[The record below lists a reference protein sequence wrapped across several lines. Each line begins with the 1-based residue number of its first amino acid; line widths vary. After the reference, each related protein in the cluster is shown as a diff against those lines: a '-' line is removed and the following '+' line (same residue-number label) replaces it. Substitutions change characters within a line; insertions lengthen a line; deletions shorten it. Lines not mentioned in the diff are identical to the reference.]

1 MVSLLHSIGFQ
12 GRSVE
17 NSPAVSRKSGN
28 WINLMSDI
36 VPVHLEIGSRHVL
49 QKQRSL
55 PRRKLRRMKSWKYGR
70 SSSLLFGVPGS
81 VHRDVTCGCGGRSQ
95 YLGKRLSA
103 RFPSSVSTI
112 RSSKGQWTGRL
123 DRKPHISDGNE
134 LVENQRQPGFLRS
147 KSGGLARSSRRRM
160 ASLASVDEKESYS
173 RVQCSHAWKSCQ
185 RNLMTAAAVAG
196 LSLSL
201 CSSALASSTSNEWS
215 SIPGYTKEDIE
226 TQLMYQL
233 HSEIK
238 AQKEWLEGVGQP
250 LSQWS
255 IDDHVK
261 QKLFVGGEG
270 KAVTKLDESGKP
282 VTTRRVASVVVPLFK
297 PSALVSKERTSIGQ
311 DISRDRPAVSK
322 SIPDDSS
329 SASGRSTNSTTT
341 HLPSRDAPEL
351 VAVASVPVGS
361 IVSAA
366 SRTVASMQSAA
377 VATALSSSPVPGV
390 GLMARIMMH
399 LSGGGI
405 AGAMGAT
412 LVYPLDTIK
421 TRMQAQRSVCDNH
434 AGMWL
439 NQKDGEKPHYK
450 DEVDCLRQVIAEG
463 GLGALYSGLVP
474 QLIGIAPEKAMKL
487 TVNEILM
494 EMLESQMPGVGV
506 VFLEFIAGGGGGFSQ
521 VVFTNPMEAVKV
533 RLQTQA
539 KDSRAKS
546 MWEVVQELGLHGLY
560 NGSMVTM
567 ARDIPSTAIFFAV
580 YTFITQMYPEQSF
593 MAGCIAAIPATVI
606 VTPMDVIKTRMQV
619 EATAGEEVY
628 ENAWHCFMT
637 ILQKE
642 GPGALFKGS
651 GVRVLKTSPQFGITL
666 MLYDMICHRQ

>member
-12 GRSVE
+12 GRSVGDFLAI
-17 NSPAVSRKSGN
+17 NRKSGKRGEWSN
-28 WINLMSDI
+28 FMFGM
-36 VPVHLEIGSRHVL
+36 VPAHLEVGPRDVL

-55 PRRKLRRMKSWKYGR
+55 SRRKLRRIKSWKYGR
-70 SSSLLFGVPGS
+70 SLSVLCPVPDF
-81 VHRDVTCGCGGRSQ
+81 VYRDVTCGCGGRSQ

-103 RFPSSVSTI
+103 RSQSSVSTI
-112 RSSKGQWTGRL
+112 RSSERQWTARL
-123 DRKPHISDGNE
+123 DRKHYIFDSNE
-134 LVENQRQPGFLRS
+134 LVEKQRQPSFLRS

-160 ASLASVDEKESYS
+160 ASLASVDEKDSYS

-201 CSSALASSTSNEWS
+201 CSSALASPTSNEWS
-215 SIPGYTKEDIE
+215 SIPEYTKEDVE

-233 HSEIK
+233 QSEIK
-238 AQKEWLEGVGQP
+238 AQRDWLEGIGQP

-270 KAVTKLDESGKP
+270 KAVTKLDESGKS

-297 PSALVSKERTSIGQ
+297 PSALVSKERTSIAQ
-311 DISRDRPAVSK
+311 EISRDRQGVSK
-322 SIPDDSS
+322 SFPDDSS
-329 SASGRSTNSTTT
+329 SSSGRSTNSIAT

-351 VAVASVPVGS
+351 VAVASVPIGA

-366 SRTVASMQSAA
+366 SRSVASMQSAA

-399 LSGGGI
+399 FSGGGI

-421 TRMQAQRSVCDNH
+421 TRMQAQRS
-434 AGMWL
+434 
-439 NQKDGEKPHYK
+439 KDGEEPHYK
-450 DEVDCLRQVIAEG
+450 DELDCLRQVIAEE

-487 TVNEILM
+487 TVNEVLM
-494 EMLESQMPGVGV
+494 EMLESEMPGVGV
-506 VFLEFIAGGGGGFSQ
+506 VFLELIAGGGGGFSQ

-539 KDSRAKS
+539 KDSRAKN

-580 YTFITQMYPEQSF
+580 YTFIRQMYPEQSF

-606 VTPMDVIKTRMQV
+606 VTPMDVIKTRMQM
-619 EATAGEEVY
+619 EATAGEDEY
-628 ENAWHCFMT
+628 ENAWHCFLM
-637 ILQKE
+637 ILRNE

-651 GVRVLKTSPQFGITL
+651 GARVLKTSPQFGITL
-666 MLYDMICHRQ
+666 MLYNMLCHLQ